1 MVCRRLLLLLSML
14 LLPGCL
20 SLGPA
25 TLGATQRDVNE
36 ALVRAQNEQLL
47 LNLVRLRYRDNPYF
61 VEVSGITSQQTLGG
75 SAGLSTDFGV
85 SAADPLRATVRPS
98 LGVSYSQTPT
108 VVLSPLAGE
117 AFVRKLI
124 APLSLEALLHLTRS
138 GWSVARVLLL
148 LLDRIGSLRNAPSAA
163 GPTPALA
170 PTFVEFAH
178 LAADLRQLQQADRLS
193 LSFELDKSQ
202 PSLVLEVRGEPQ
214 RDNVLQRVRGQLG
227 LTSDGLRYILT
238 SDVRRTGRDVVPLR
252 LRSVRSIL
260 FFLSHGVEVPKGHQL
275 AGLVTQTR
283 HPDGRP
289 FDWSELLGGLL
300 HVRVRREEPQAA
312 YVKVRYRDHYYFIAD
327 NDLESKSTFM
337 LLTELFTM
345 QAGQGVGLMPTLT
358 LPIGK

>member
-1 MVCRRLLLLLSML
+1 MVCRRLLLLLCAL
-14 LLPGCL
+14 NLAGCM
-20 SLGPA
+20 SLGPS
-25 TLGATQRDVNE
+25 TLGATQREFND
-36 ALVRAQNEQLL
+36 ALLRAQNEQLL
-47 LNLVRLRYRDNPYF
+47 LNLLRLRYRDNPYF
-61 VEVSGITSQQTLGG
+61 IEVSGITSQQTLGG
-75 SAGLSTDFGV
+75 SAGLGTDFGV
-85 SAADPLRATVRPS
+85 SATEPLRATVRPS
-98 LGVSYSQTPT
+98 LGLTYSHTPT

-148 LLDRIGSLRNAPSAA
+148 LLDRMGSVRNAPSAA

-170 PTFVEFAH
+170 PSFVEFAH

-202 PSLVLEVRGEPQ
+202 PSLLLEVRGPFAG
-214 RDNVLQRVRGQLG
+214 DAVLERVRQQLG
-227 LTSDGLRYILT
+227 LTHDGLRYILT

-260 FFLSHGVEVPKGHQL
+260 FFLSHGVEVPKVHQL

-283 HPDGRP
+283 YPDGRP
-289 FDWSELLGGLL
+289 FDWKELLGGLF
-300 HVRVRREEPQAA
+300 HVRVRRDEPQAA

-337 LLTELFTM
+337 LLTELFNM
-345 QAGQGVGLMPTLT
+345 QAGQGVGLQPTLT
-358 LPIGK
+358 LPVGR